1 MLKDNKKQNE
11 QNEITIGVQL
21 SLKEIELILKTMKHV
36 PGAVWSKDLEKLQ
49 EDLAASKGALQRA
62 MR

>member
-1 MLKDNKKQNE
+1 MSKDNKK